1 MHIFQLRWDAKASTN
16 VVHEYPHALF
26 FANSI
31 MILILR
37 ENLGRRVIANHSR
50 YAARQVEEAVCIRI
64 PGLLVYTIFRASDS
78 QY

>member
-1 MHIFQLRWDAKASTN
+1 
-16 VVHEYPHALF
+16 
-26 FANSI
+26 